1 MQQQINYDEILTYAS
16 QQQLLEHLAQTVC
29 ATSAIV
35 DSQDTQAVKNNLLI
49 AFEQLNAFLI
59 RYIPGQPD
67 AKWCSLPSLLQ
78 VCGVAFPPRLMDL
91 ISRHIVFPGEE
102 NKAGELLNN
111 PLTPSTNG
119 IFQLG
124 HDISLKLTKTLTLKE
139 LYVLAQ
145 GLEAF
150 LQPVMDVLDML
161 VFFKLHPSEMFDKYL
176 QVYLK
181 KESELGTK
189 EQSST
194 TTLSAFSFTVPVFS
208 ATSVRP
214 HSADQSAGEGLPLRV
229 LLRAM
234 NHTHE
239 LVRKLMQG
247 TATYSEI
254 VAEGELNLEKLDI
267 EREFS
272 ALHSFSAYLQLPL
285 ASYEGLAGVRS
296 MLELFQYIHHIRT
309 IHSVC
314 EQYQLQGCLE
324 DPELVELLRSVED
337 LGQEENRAKL
347 TPLDASKKMEAVKKT
362 LCLCSKA
369 SPHCLEL
376 FTAVRNSAAFY
387 QFVRDKRFIGE
398 KGQAVFRQQYQLI
411 TAQLQHEEYDE
422 TVLNHLYAAFNFIG
436 PFMDTHQ
443 NFHQLMS
450 QVTSLDVTSGLKQL
464 ETVNTNITLIRL
476 WFSRAEVRGEGEGM
490 RDEEMRDE
498 GCGVSCEG
506 MRDEEMRG

>member
-1 MQQQINYDEILTYAS
+1 MTHQINYDEILMYAS

-29 ATSAIV
+29 ASSAIV
-35 DSQDTQAVKNNLLI
+35 DSQDTQAVKNNLLN
-49 AFEQLNAFLI
+49 AFEQLNALLI
-59 RYIPGQPD
+59 KYIPGQPD
-67 AKWCSLPSLLQ
+67 AKWCTLPSLLQ

-111 PLTPSTNG
+111 PLSPSTTG
-119 IFQLG
+119 IFQPG
-124 HDISLKLTKTLTLKE
+124 YDISLKLTKALTLRE
-139 LYVLAQ
+139 LFILVQ

-181 KESELGTK
+181 KESEVDR
-189 EQSST
+189 EQHSTT

-214 HSADQSAGEGLPLRV
+214 HSADRSAVEGLPLHV

-234 NHTHE
+234 NHTND
-239 LVRKLMQG
+239 LLMKLMQG
-247 TATYSEI
+247 TAAYSEI

-272 ALHSFSAYLQLPL
+272 ALHSFSAYLKLPL
-285 ASYEGLAGVRS
+285 ASYEGLSGVRS
-296 MLELFQYIHHIRT
+296 MLELFQYVHHVRT

-324 DPELVELLRSVED
+324 DPELVELLRLVED
-337 LGQEENRAKL
+337 LDQEENRAKL

-362 LCLCSKA
+362 LCLRSSRA

-376 FTAVRNSAAFY
+376 FTAVRDSAAFY

-422 TVLNHLYAAFNFIG
+422 TVLNHLYAAFKFIG

-443 NFHQLMS
+443 SFHGLMS
-450 QVTSLDVTSGLKQL
+450 QVTSLEVTSGLKQL
-464 ETVNTNITLIRL
+464 ETVNINITLIRL
-476 WFSRAEVRGEGEGM
+476 WFSRAEVRGEGGGG
-490 RDEEMRDE
+490 RDEE
-498 GCGVSCEG
+498 
-506 MRDEEMRG
+506 